1 MLLLLLSLLTRFFF
15 VGLSLEANGGFL
27 LREMMGENVIL
38 RVILSSS
45 LFFAL
50 WLILLE
56 AWNMECKRPISVD
69 SCSLQRVPS

>member
-1 MLLLLLSLLTRFFF
+1 
-15 VGLSLEANGGFL
+15 
-27 LREMMGENVIL
+27 VIS
-38 RVILSSS
+38 SSS